1 MGAGAETAAGEWER
15 DIDGA
20 EGRPVEDSSS
30 SGGNRDMDGADGRPV
45 GDSSSSGGNR
55 DMDGADGR
63 PGVEVRFAGVARG
76 DCGGTSGRM
85 WME

>member
-1 MGAGAETAAGEWER
+1 MGVEPAVGEGKR

-20 EGRPVEDSSS
+20 EERPVE
-30 SGGNRDMDGADGRPV
+30 
-45 GDSSSSGGNR
+45 DSSSSGGNR

-63 PGVEVRFAGVARG
+63 PGVEVRCARVAVSAG
-76 DCGGTSGRM
+76 GGTSGRM